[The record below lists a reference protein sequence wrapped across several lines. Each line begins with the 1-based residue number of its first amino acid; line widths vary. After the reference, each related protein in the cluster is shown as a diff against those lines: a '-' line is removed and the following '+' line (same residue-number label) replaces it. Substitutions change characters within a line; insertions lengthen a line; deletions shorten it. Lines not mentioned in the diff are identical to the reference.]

1 LDGTVNFV
9 HHMPHVAVSV
19 GLWED
24 GQAVAGVV
32 IDVMH
37 DEEFTA
43 VAGQGCRLNGEPI
56 KVSTQEHLGESLVV
70 TGFPYDRRQRG
81 RQYAAVV
88 GAVLAE
94 VQGLRRLGSAA
105 LDFAWVACGRFDAYW
120 EYGLAPWD
128 AAAGVLLVTEA
139 GGRVSTA
146 ARAGFDLDSATVIA
160 SNGLVHD
167 GLASVVFENL
177 PTDLR

>member
-1 LDGTVNFV
+1 
-9 HHMPHVAVSV
+9 M
-19 GLWED
+19 
-24 GQAVAGVV
+24 
-32 IDVMH
+32 
-37 DEEFTA
+37 
-43 VAGQGCRLNGEPI
+43 
-56 KVSTQEHLGESLVV
+56 
-70 TGFPYDRRQRG
+70 
-81 RQYAAVV
+81 
-88 GAVLAE
+88 
-94 VQGLRRLGSAA
+94 QGLRRLGSAA